1 MPFKAID
8 LNLNIFCVHM
18 IHICMKSAVRKNLVI
33 SYRQVK
39 TLLLY
44 CRLHEKFV

>member
-18 IHICMKSAVRKNLVI
+18 IHICMKSAVRKKSCNFIQTDEDFIIVL
-33 SYRQVK
+33 
-39 TLLLY
+39 
-44 CRLHEKFV
+44 